1 MRHPRQTIV
10 SSPVGPL
17 RLVVDDAGALTH
29 LLFASREEAARA
41 PGEPSGRSCLDEVER
56 QLRAYFAGER
66 EDFDVPLRPGGTPF
80 QLAVWEALRAIPY
93 AETRS
98 YAQQAAAIG
107 RPRAVRA
114 VGAANGRN
122 PISIIV
128 PCHRVVGA
136 DGGLTGYG
144 GGIAQKRWLLDHER
158 RTRTVSLSS
167 HRRDRPPRTGR
178 GCPQSSVHTWAS
190 VRLRLSSPT

>member
-1 MRHPRQTIV
+1 MERLRQAIV

-17 RLVVDDAGALTH
+17 RLVVDGAGALTH
-29 LLFASREEAARA
+29 LLFASEEEVARA
-41 PGEPSGRSCLDEVER
+41 PSEPSGASGLGRGRAAAAGL
-56 QLRAYFAGER
+56 LRGER
-66 EDFDVPLRPGGTPF
+66 EDFDVPLRPAGTPF

-107 RPRAVRA
+107 RPRASGRSAPPTAATRSRSSSRA
-114 VGAANGRN
+114 TG
-122 PISIIV
+122 S
-128 PCHRVVGA
+128 VGA

-158 RTRTVSLSS
+158 RTRTGQLRLASS
-167 HRRDRPPRTGR
+167 SSPASHGQETGR
-178 GCPQSSVHTWAS
+178 
-190 VRLRLSSPT
+190 

>member
-1 MRHPRQTIV
+1 MRQLRQTIV
-10 SSPVGPL
+10 PSPVGPL

-29 LLFASREEAARA
+29 LLFASGEGAARA
-41 PGEPSGRSCLDEVER
+41 PSEPPGSSALDDVER

-66 EDFDVPLRPGGTPF
+66 EGFDVPLRPAGTPF

-98 YAQQAAAIG
+98 YAQQAAAVG

-122 PISIIV
+122 PIAIIV

-158 RTRTVSLSS
+158 RTRTGQLELAPSLLEEGAS
-167 HRRDRPPRTGR
+167 RFTEEAAVGRAAPDEALRD
-178 GCPQSSVHTWAS
+178 
-190 VRLRLSSPT
+190 

>member
-1 MRHPRQTIV
+1 MRRPRQTIV
-10 SSPVGPL
+10 PSPVGPL

-29 LLFASREEAARA
+29 LLFASEEEVARA
-41 PGEPSGRSCLDEVER
+41 PGEPPGSCLDEVER

-66 EDFDVPLRPGGTPF
+66 EDFDVPLRPVGTPF

-98 YAQQAAAIG
+98 YGQQAAAIG
-107 RPRAVRA
+107 RPRAIRA

-144 GGIAQKRWLLDHER
+144 GGIAQKRRLLDHER
-158 RTRTVSLSS
+158 RTRT
-167 HRRDRPPRTGR
+167 G
-178 GCPQSSVHTWAS
+178 Q
-190 VRLRLSSPT
+190 LRLASAGPPATNGEETGW

>member
-1 MRHPRQTIV
+1 MERLRQAIV

-17 RLVVDDAGALTH
+17 RLVVDGAGALTH
-29 LLFASREEAARA
+29 LLFASEEEVARA
-41 PGEPSGRSCLDEVER
+41 PSEPSGASGLGEVER

-66 EDFDVPLRPGGTPF
+66 EDFDVPLRPAGTPF

-158 RTRTVSLSS
+158 RTRTGQLRLASS
-167 HRRDRPPRTGR
+167 SSPASHGQETGR
-178 GCPQSSVHTWAS
+178 
-190 VRLRLSSPT
+190 

>member
-17 RLVVDDAGALTH
+17 RLVVDDAGALTPPAVR
-29 LLFASREEAARA
+29 LPEEAARA

-93 AETRS
+93 AETRAKPNRRRRS
-98 YAQQAAAIG
+98 AGHARSGRSAPPTAAT
-107 RPRAVRA
+107 RSRSSSRA
-114 VGAANGRN
+114 
-122 PISIIV
+122 
-128 PCHRVVGA
+128 
-136 DGGLTGYG
+136 TG
-144 GGIAQKRWLLDHER
+144 
-158 RTRTVSLSS
+158 SS
-167 HRRDRPPRTGR
+167 VRTG
-178 GCPQSSVHTWAS
+178 G
-190 VRLRLSSPT
+190 

>member
-1 MRHPRQTIV
+1 MQRRRQAIV

-17 RLVVDDAGALTH
+17 RVVVDDAGALTH
-29 LLFASREEAARA
+29 LLFASGEEAERA
-41 PGEPSGRSCLDEVER
+41 PGEPPGLPGLDEVER

-66 EDFDVPLRPGGTPF
+66 EGFDIPLRPQGTPF

-107 RPRAVRA
+107 RPRAIRA

-144 GGIAQKRWLLDHER
+144 GGIAHKRWLLDHER
-158 RTRTVSLSS
+158 RTRAGQVELAPP
-167 HRRDRPPRTGR
+167 RPP
-178 GCPQSSVHTWAS
+178 AS
-190 VRLRLSSPT
+190 GELGSGW